1 MKTICIGSVGCG
13 FISHIHAE
21 AFKRVVGIQI
31 RFKAVTGMVMAENQA
46 FAEKYGYEK
55 IYETYEEL
63 LKDPE
68 IDVVD
73 ICVPNRLH
81 SRFIIMA
88 AQAKKHIICEKPIL
102 GFFDEYRDGES
113 KADYAAR
120 AFRSVNEEIAKIK
133 KTVEENHVKLMYAE
147 NWLYASPMTKAKE
160 ILAASKGTILDIR
173 AEESH
178 SGSHAAYT
186 RKLTSS
192 GGGAMLS
199 LGAHPFG
206 AAVFLKIYEGKIKN
220 GEKIGVRSV
229 TASVAQFNKEPV
241 GGGRE
246 KAYIVNDWID
256 VENWS
261 TAILTFTDGSKAV
274 ITDSFAMLGGVR
286 NTLEIYLDI
295 SVIKCNITPNNMLS
309 VYAPDRGIF
318 DGVYL
323 QEKLETNVG
332 WHDINAD
339 EDFTRGYPQEMQEFM
354 ECVAFDREPVS
365 GLDFAA
371 DTIRAIY
378 AGYLSAANGRTVEL
392 SN

>member
-1 MKTICIGSVGCG
+1 MKTVCIGSVGCG
-13 FISHIHAE
+13 FVSHIHAE
-21 AFKRVVGIQI
+21 AYKRVRGIQV
-31 RFKAVTGMVMAENQA
+31 RLKAVTGTDMAENKA
-46 FAEKYGYEK
+46 FAEKFGYEK
-55 IYETYEEL
+55 IYGTYEEL

-73 ICVPNRLH
+73 ICVPNLLH
-81 SRFIIMA
+81 SKFIIMA
-88 AQAKKHIICEKPIL
+88 AQAKKHVICEKPML
-102 GFFDEYRDGES
+102 GFFDEYGEGES
-113 KADYAAR
+113 KEDYAAR
-120 AFRSVNEEIAKIK
+120 ALQFINEEIAEIRKA
-133 KTVEENHVKLMYAE
+133 VEENHVKLMYAE
-147 NWLYASPMTKAKE
+147 NWVYASPVTKATE
-160 ILAASKGTILDIR
+160 MIAASKGSIMDIR

-206 AAVFLKIYEGKIKN
+206 AAIYLKTFEGQLKN

-229 TASVAQFNKEPV
+229 TASMAQFNKEPV
-241 GGGRE
+241 GSGEE
-246 KAYIVNDWID
+246 KTYVVNDWVD

-274 ITDSFAMLGGVR
+274 VTDSFAMLGGVR
-286 NTLEIYLDI
+286 NTMEIYLNNC
-295 SVIKCNITPNNMLS
+295 VIKCNITPNNMMN

-339 EDFTRGYPQEMQEFM
+339 EDLTRGYPQEMQEFM
-354 ECVAFDREPVS
+354 ECVAFDRKPIS
-365 GLDFAA
+365 DLDFAA

-378 AGYLSAANGRTVEL
+378 AGYLSAASGRTVEL
-392 SN
+392 